1 MSVHNDKGASRGASP
16 YRWPVLLL
24 LLGVFALEGCA
35 KPRRAP
41 VTAVSTTT
49 TTTTASPSL
58 FRPADGVV
66 TRGAPDDMAA
76 DAEDEGDEAGG
87 TVYPGAVGPG
97 DAPGTR
103 HAAAGLSGDTLNGRI
118 PGDAVVAGSVESVL
132 AAMAAPSDMKVF
144 FSTNAV
150 DRGLG
155 ARRVDLG
162 KVSSA
167 DRAGAIDAACRQAD
181 LSCFYAADLNSLSV
195 YDPKELQESGPDM
208 TALVYN
214 RRNGFEVATAATEA
228 AARPPVRPAQGTP
241 AKPSHGKPAKPGKP
255 VAGKPGKPSAG
266 KPSKPG
272 KPAASKPSSGKP
284 GAAKP
289 GAAKPAAGKPPAA
302 ASKPAKPKPASAPV
316 PSRKP
321 SKPKAG
327 SKPVQTTD

>member
-1 MSVHNDKGASRGASP
+1 MSVHNDKGAPRGVSP
-16 YRWPVLLL
+16 FRWAVLLL
-24 LLGVFALEGCA
+24 LFSVLGLEGCA
-35 KPRRAP
+35 KTKRFPA
-41 VTAVSTTT
+41 TA
-49 TTTTASPSL
+49 ASPSS
-58 FRPADGVV
+58 AAV
-66 TRGAPDDMAA
+66 TAHGSNLPDDVAA
-76 DAEDEGDEAGG
+76 DAEDEGQDNGAVV
-87 TVYPGAVGPG
+87 TPGAIGPG

-103 HAAAGLSGDTLNGRI
+103 HAAAGLSGDTLSGRI

-195 YDPKELQESGPDM
+195 YDPREFQTSGPDM

-214 RRNGFEVATAATEA
+214 RRNGFEAATAANAEA
-228 AARPPVRPAQGTP
+228 GRPP
-241 AKPSHGKPAKPGKP
+241 AKPAKPTKPTRGKPAKPGKPGKP

-266 KPSKPG
+266 KPAKPG
-272 KPAASKPSSGKP
+272 KPAAAKPSSGKP
-284 GAAKP
+284 AKP
-289 GAAKPAAGKPPAA
+289 AAKPAAAKPPAA

-321 SKPKAG
+321 TKPKAG
-327 SKPVQTTD
+327 TAPLTTN